1 MATAYDR
8 EPLGG
13 GMATGLVWLPCSFSL
28 VLVSDL
34 DDVDPGTASEL
45 SLAVEFIVRDTDEPD
60 MVAESSL
67 R

>member
-1 MATAYDR
+1 
-8 EPLGG
+8 
-13 GMATGLVWLPCSFSL
+13 
-28 VLVSDL
+28 LVSDL